1 MMNFR
6 NEAKHKRFKV
16 YRHVMS
22 CRRNIYYTLC
32 VKAYLQFTNSF
43 LYQSFFVTEIFKLV
57 NLRLRNYFGI
67 LSQPLIIESDFNVMV
82 ANKIVYK
89 GTTYKSNTFLTVFIE
104 SRLLLFEIIDI
115 ISFHVKF
122 YFVVQYW
129 EVSSYNEHY
138 MAYETSGSLPI
149 VDIISVDFF
158 TRPPIAIFCINNKFP
173 CRVKNSFS

>member
-1 MMNFR
+1 M
-6 NEAKHKRFKV
+6 
-16 YRHVMS
+16 
-22 CRRNIYYTLC
+22 
-32 VKAYLQFTNSF
+32 
-43 LYQSFFVTEIFKLV
+43 
-57 NLRLRNYFGI
+57 
-67 LSQPLIIESDFNVMV
+67 IIESDFNVMV

-115 ISFHVKF
+115 ISFNAKF

-158 TRPPIAIFCINNKFP
+158 TRPPIVIFCINNKFLF
-173 CRVKNSFS
+173 RVKKSFS